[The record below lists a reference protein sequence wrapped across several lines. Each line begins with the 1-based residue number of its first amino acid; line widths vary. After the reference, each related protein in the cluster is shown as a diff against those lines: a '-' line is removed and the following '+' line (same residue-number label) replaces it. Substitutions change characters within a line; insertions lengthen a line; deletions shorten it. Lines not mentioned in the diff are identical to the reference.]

1 MENKPID
8 LTPLF
13 DLGKY
18 AIDKIEKNSGFI
30 YTNQV
35 ATETLIERIKEMGL
49 SPIEEAAYISN
60 SHKIIKEY
68 SRQNNIVQHAINH
81 LKENNLSVSAETAEN
96 SEELFSIFFDKA
108 KHIASDD
115 MQRLW
120 GRILAGE
127 LSSPGSVTKQ
137 LLHTMSIMERE
148 QARAFSKL
156 CTHTVSFSNKLFM
169 LCNLKKEGTYWNSKN
184 IDLDVVLELEALG
197 LVTFES
203 TEFIYQFNTP
213 IDNLGVRTYRGD
225 ILELSINNNKIT
237 TIAFGNLSFT
247 KTGLSL
253 YNAIEHF
260 YNSTDATF
268 YVEYFTKRGFT
279 VKQL

>member
-81 LKENNLSVSAETAEN
+81 LKENNLSVSEEASEN

-156 CTHTVSFSNKLFM
+156 CSHTISFGKETLI
-169 LCNLKKEGTYWNSKN
+169 LCNLNKESEYWKSLN
-184 IDLDVVLELEALG
+184 IDLNTILSLESIG
-197 LVTFES
+197 LVSFES
-203 TEFIYQFNTP
+203 SGFRFQFNVPLDKLCFKTYSNILFEINYP
-213 IDNLGVRTYRGD
+213 EKKIKEIDYGD
-225 ILELSINNNKIT
+225 LN
-237 TIAFGNLSFT
+237 FT

-260 YNSTDATF
+260 YNSADATF